1 MQGVNTSRVVEQRS
15 SPALPVVALRGDS
28 IASVASN
35 WAIPRLLP
43 HIFEGPGVG
52 APFQVFWPCT
62 TISRSKRLSMNIFN

>member
-1 MQGVNTSRVVEQRS
+1 MWGVNTSRVVEQRS

-35 WAIPRLLP
+35 WAIPWLLS

-52 APFQVFWPCT
+52 APFPFFLAGHHHIREQEAVHEY
-62 TISRSKRLSMNIFN
+62 L

>member
-1 MQGVNTSRVVEQRS
+1 MSRVVEQRS

-52 APFQVFWPCT
+52 GPFSSFLAGHHHIWEQEAVHEY
-62 TISRSKRLSMNIFN
+62 L

>member
-1 MQGVNTSRVVEQRS
+1 MRGVNMTPVVEQRS

-35 WAIPRLLP
+35 WAIPQLLP

-52 APFQVFWPCT
+52 GPFSSFLARHHHIWEQEAVHEY
-62 TISRSKRLSMNIFN
+62 L

>member
-1 MQGVNTSRVVEQRS
+1 MRGVNISQVVEQRS

-35 WAIPRLLP
+35 WTIPRLLP

-52 APFQVFWPCT
+52 GPFSSFLAVHH
-62 TISRSKRLSMNIFN
+62 NIQEQEAVHEYL